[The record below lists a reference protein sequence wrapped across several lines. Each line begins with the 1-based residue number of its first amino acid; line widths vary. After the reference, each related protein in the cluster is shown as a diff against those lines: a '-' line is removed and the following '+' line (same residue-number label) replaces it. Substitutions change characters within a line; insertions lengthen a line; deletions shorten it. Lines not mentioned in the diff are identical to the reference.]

1 MYLNALHTLSIVYN
15 DIRFE
20 IIVYITNICQNIVC
34 DVVKRIK
41 NITHIATLIS
51 SNMQDFIKA
60 RRTKTNKYTKEIDI
74 LYFSHPSKMLMIGNR
89 SREQSDCP
97 FL

>member
-41 NITHIATLIS
+41 NIILQLLSVRTCKILKKREERNKQIYGRNRYS
-51 SNMQDFIKA
+51 LFVPSIK
-60 RRTKTNKYTKEIDI
+60 NV
-74 LYFSHPSKMLMIGNR
+74 H
-89 SREQSDCP
+89 DCE
-97 FL
+97 